1 MGTSYDT
8 DIVAW
13 AYEQADLLRAGNLSA
28 IDALDIAEEIEG
40 VAKSEQRELGRRLAV
55 LLAHLLKWRYQPSR
69 RGKSWL
75 QTIKTQRHAIT
86 YALRRMPSLK
96 HFLKD
101 EAWLATIWDDALDAA
116 VRETNLSLPSQSPW
130 TLSEVLD
137 PDFFPD

>member
-1 MGTSYDT
+1 MGTSYDS

-28 IDALDIAEEIEG
+28 IDAHNIAEEIEG
-40 VAKSEQRELGRRLAV
+40 VAKSEQRELGSRLAV

-75 QTIKTQRHAIT
+75 QTIKAQRCSIS
-86 YALRRMPSLK
+86 YALQRMPSLK

-101 EAWLATIWDDALDAA
+101 EVWLSAIWEDALDTAMK
-116 VRETNLSLPSQSPW
+116 ETSLSLPTQNPWSLSQ
-130 TLSEVLD
+130 VLD